1 MRWWVVAAAGVIVA
15 IATALRWWLP
25 KWQVHLLRLEI
36 PDAKARADVEDNFR
50 KTIGQLLG
58 GAAVLVGAGFA
69 YYQSQLTSQASR
81 DQVISQQVSKGF
93 EQLGSDKIVVRLG
106 GIYALEGVMNISK
119 LYHKSVLEALCAF
132 VRENAKEKTKDKGPE
147 PE

>member
-25 KWQVHLLRLEI
+25 KWQVGLRRLES

-58 GAAVLVGAGFA
+58 GAVVLVGAGFA
-69 YYQSQLTSQASR
+69 YYQTQLTLQASH
-81 DQVISQQVSKGF
+81 DQIKASHDQIISQQVSRC
-93 EQLGSDKIVVRLG
+93 LRR
-106 GIYALEGVMNISK
+106 
-119 LYHKSVLEALCAF
+119 CAHSCATAPKPIQT
-132 VRENAKEKTKDKGPE
+132 RGPATDIQAAITVIGRRAE
-147 PE
+147 TLS